1 MNQISFTYQLI
12 GLLLFLLQIR
22 FIIKEVSLTLKTLI
36 ATCIVTA
43 VTLTRAGG
51 TTTRSVQNTRVGSA
65 CGTVTTGSHSCVHK
79 TSDRHDST
87 SGSFHINISYIC
99 GVNWNKFHFAH
110 CRYSVQRQQC
120 SKQNV
125 IRSVVKS
132 RPN

>member
-1 MNQISFTYQLI
+1 M
-12 GLLLFLLQIR
+12 
-22 FIIKEVSLTLKTLI
+22 
-36 ATCIVTA
+36 
-43 VTLTRAGG
+43 
-51 TTTRSVQNTRVGSA
+51 
-65 CGTVTTGSHSCVHK
+65 HK

-132 RPN
+132 RPNGDAQFCGTLALSGLFFVPY

>member
-1 MNQISFTYQLI
+1 MHT
-12 GLLLFLLQIR
+12 
-22 FIIKEVSLTLKTLI
+22 
-36 ATCIVTA
+36 
-43 VTLTRAGG
+43 
-51 TTTRSVQNTRVGSA
+51 
-65 CGTVTTGSHSCVHK
+65 

-99 GVNWNKFHFAH
+99 GENWNKFHFPH

-132 RPN
+132 RPNNLLRCTILWHLGTVRCVPCSLLKSSTKLEADDDQQI

>member
-22 FIIKEVSLTLKTLI
+22 FVIKEISLTLKTLI

-43 VTLTRAGG
+43 VTLTRAGGG

-65 CGTVTTGSHSCVHK
+65 CGTVTTGSHTCVHT

-87 SGSFHINISYIC
+87 SGSFHINISLY
-99 GVNWNKFHFAH
+99 V
-110 CRYSVQRQQC
+110 
-120 SKQNV
+120 
-125 IRSVVKS
+125 
-132 RPN
+132 